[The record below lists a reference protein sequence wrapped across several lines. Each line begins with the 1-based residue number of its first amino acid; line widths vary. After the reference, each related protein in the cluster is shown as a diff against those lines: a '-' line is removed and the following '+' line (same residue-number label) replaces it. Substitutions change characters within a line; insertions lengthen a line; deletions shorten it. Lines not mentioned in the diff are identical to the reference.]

1 MRRVDGGVIVAIT
14 DELREFAQG
23 CAGGMGGDALRHIA
37 DRIDRE
43 HRMAMEKVAAEA
55 DALPMTDE
63 SMAEHGWIRLP
74 LDADGVPIRP
84 GDELVIFETGEHIR
98 AYDVELYDDGRWLV
112 GDYETMDSINP
123 DRLRHHHAPT
133 VEDVL
138 REFADAMSNTHPVDV
153 PARIAEF
160 AARLRLAEEV
170 DA

>member
-1 MRRVDGGVIVAIT
+1 VIVAIT
-14 DELREFAQG
+14 DELREYARG

-43 HRMAMEKVAAEA
+43 HRMALEKVAAEA

-84 GDELVIFETGEHIR
+84 GDALVIFETGEHIR
-98 AYDVELYDDGRWLV
+98 AYDIELYDDGRWCV
-112 GDYETMDSINP
+112 CDDETMDSIHP

-138 REFADAMSNTHPVDV
+138 RELADEVYADSPNVLLDRDAIV
-153 PARIAEF
+153 ERY
-160 AARLRLAEEV
+160 AAKLRLAEGV
-170 DA
+170 DE